1 MRARARMRSSLTV
14 LAALLGLLGPSR
26 QALADAA
33 GAGTRAASFLQAGG
47 APRWSAM
54 GDAGLASGSDL
65 ASAMWNAA
73 ALASLPE
80 VRWAIAT
87 AELPG
92 GVQQSWASVGGRHAS
107 GTRWGMSAL
116 HRSEGAIEGRDEA
129 NRPTQS
135 FEAQSVALGL
145 TLARPV
151 GSWLSLGGSA
161 RYVGEHIGA
170 AHGDG
175 VAFGAG
181 AQVRLGVVRLALAGQ
196 DFGGG
201 MRWEGQQWAMPA
213 TLGAGLALVEEGRG
227 VTLAA
232 DLLSP
237 AAGLRSVR
245 TGAEWTIGGRA
256 SLRAGWRHD
265 LGAPAEDAPRG
276 PSLGLGIAAGP
287 MWLDY
292 SFEDHARSSG
302 VHRVGLTLT
311 PGRLG
316 SSPPRPVSPGDPGFI
331 GPALPPGAG
340 GD

>member
-1 MRARARMRSSLTV
+1 MRARARMRSGLAAA
-14 LAALLGLLGPSR
+14 AALLSLLGSPR
-26 QALADAA
+26 PANADAP

-47 APRWSAM
+47 APKWSAM
-54 GDAGLASGSDL
+54 GGAGLASGSDL

-80 VRWAIAT
+80 ARWSVAT

-107 GTRWGMSAL
+107 GTRWGVSAL

-135 FEAQSVALGL
+135 FEAQSIALGL

-151 GSWLSLGGSA
+151 GSWLSLGGTA

-175 VAFGAG
+175 AAFAIG
-181 AQVRLGVVRLALAGQ
+181 AQARLGVLRLALSGQ

-201 MRWEGQQWAMPA
+201 MRWEGRQWAMPA
-213 TLGAGLALVEEGRG
+213 TFGAGFALVDEGRG

-265 LGAPAEDAPRG
+265 LGAPSEDAPTG
-276 PSLGLGIAAGP
+276 PSLGLGVAAGP

-292 SFEDHARSSG
+292 SFEDDARSSG

-316 SSPPRPVSPGDPGFI
+316 SGTPRPVSPDEPGFI
-331 GPALPPGAG
+331 GPMPPPGTG